1 MRTWHVC
8 PAGRLIQSGVRYG
21 EFRTVSFQE
30 YPSHMQTPTP
40 RQAAKRQSILQVATD
55 MFLAEGYSGVSVD
68 GIIANIG
75 GSKRTIYNYFGDKE
89 GLFAAIIEQLCEEN
103 VSPLTHMDLKHRPLQ
118 EALSTIARIF
128 LDVVL
133 SPRTIALHRLIVAEA
148 LRAPEA
154 AQSFFDAAPATAYN
168 CLAEYFT
175 WAQEAGLVTPGTPH
189 TRAKI
194 FLDALTG
201 DLQLRCLLGLREYP
215 LPSEREHLI
224 TEAISIFID
233 GLSPVGR

>member
-1 MRTWHVC
+1 
-8 PAGRLIQSGVRYG
+8 
-21 EFRTVSFQE
+21 
-30 YPSHMQTPTP
+30 MQTPTP

-75 GSKRTIYNYFGDKE
+75 GSKRTLYAYFGGKE
-89 GLFAAIIEQLCEEN
+89 GLFAAIIEQLCAEN
-103 VSPLTHMDLKHRPLQ
+103 VSPLTHMTLAQKPLD
-118 EALSTIARIF
+118 EALKTIARVF

-133 SPRTIALHRLIVAEA
+133 SPRTLALHRLIVSEA

-154 AQSFFDAAPATAYN
+154 AKSFFEAAPATAYS
-168 CLAEYFT
+168 CLADYFT
-175 WAQEAGLVTPGTPH
+175 WAEEAGLVIPGNPQ

-201 DLQLRCLLGLREYP
+201 DMQLRCLLGLSP
-215 LPSEREHLI
+215 CPGKAAREHLI
-224 TEAISIFID
+224 SETTAIFIN
-233 GLSPVGR
+233 GLSTDRH